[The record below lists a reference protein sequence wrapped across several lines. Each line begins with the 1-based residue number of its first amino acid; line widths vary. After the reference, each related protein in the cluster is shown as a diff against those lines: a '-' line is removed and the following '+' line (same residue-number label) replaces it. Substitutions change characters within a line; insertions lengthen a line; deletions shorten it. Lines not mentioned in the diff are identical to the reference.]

1 MMRTIGLCIVLILF
15 AYASVIEAAPSFD
28 CQKAKTD
35 IEHAICTDERLSDL
49 DAVLDKVYKQALRRA
64 HHPEKMKLEQM
75 QWMKNRPNFD
85 KRVDDSL
92 RTFENN
98 PAIMKR
104 INRIEREISW
114 RKKNNPHLQKSSIES
129 LEKAIC
135 SLKNRNQDPEVV
147 KSKRVRLKKSRPQ
160 KGDLDYEQKLI
171 SELQDDYLSRIDEL
185 LALKNEALCAFFLEE
200 FLKNPEKVN
209 QLKADR
215 ILVCLAMISFLAQ
228 TGKPL
233 GYNLFDEIV
242 DELLFTKLTPN
253 KILVLLNTS
262 KGAYRRTYD
271 FYTIDKTTDTLHMKP
286 YILPYEFGS
295 DCNSTDHR
303 YTGDFGI
310 DFDKKEIQC
319 CTRPVWYDMG
329 ECLTWKLTEDCGV
342 LIEKR

>member
-1 MMRTIGLCIVLILF
+1 MRTIGLCILLILF

-35 IEHAICTDERLSDL
+35 IEHAICRDERLSDL
-49 DAVLDKVYKQALRRA
+49 DAVLDKVYKQALRCS

-85 KRVDDSL
+85 KRLEDFL
-92 RTFENN
+92 RNLMDQEPKFLQSQRELFE
-98 PAIMKR
+98 K
-104 INRIEREISW
+104 
-114 RKKNNPHLQKSSIES
+114 
-129 LEKAIC
+129 
-135 SLKNRNQDPEVV
+135 D
-147 KSKRVRLKKSRPQ
+147 RPN
-160 KGDLDYEQKLI
+160 KGHADYEQKLI
-171 SELQDDYLSRIDEL
+171 SELQGDYFSRIDEL
-185 LALKNEALCAFFLEE
+185 LALKDEALSAFFLEE